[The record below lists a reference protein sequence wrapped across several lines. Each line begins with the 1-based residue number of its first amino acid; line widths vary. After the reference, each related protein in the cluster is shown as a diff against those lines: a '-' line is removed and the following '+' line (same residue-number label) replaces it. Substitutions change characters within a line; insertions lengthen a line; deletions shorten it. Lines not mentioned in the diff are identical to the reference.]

1 MGFLDRFRGIP
12 ETLGPPPAASA
23 PPHTS
28 ATGAWFDLGSL
39 PQPDADVLAALEAGG
54 VVRAVKAYREQSG
67 AGLAE
72 AKHVIDAM
80 VRGDRLIGAS
90 EAPHPGAPEREEGRG
105 ADAYAHIDRLIL
117 EGQLIAAIKAY
128 REQSGE
134 GLKEAKDA
142 VEARRDA
149 LGRGKG

>member
-12 ETLGPPPAASA
+12 ETLGPPPVASA
-23 PPHTS
+23 LPHET
-28 ATGAWFDLGSL
+28 ATTARFDLGSL
-39 PQPDADVLAALEAGG
+39 PQPDGDVLAALEEGG
-54 VVRAVKAYREQSG
+54 VVSAIKAYREQSG

-72 AKHVIDAM
+72 SKHVIDAV

-90 EAPHPGAPEREEGRG
+90 EAPHAGAAERETGRS
-105 ADAYAHIDRLIL
+105 ADAHAHIDRLIL

-128 REQSGE
+128 REMSGE
-134 GLKEAKDA
+134 GLKESKDA